1 MGAVMP
7 QRAGRGLSLAEWLV
21 LCLVSEGP
29 TYGFAIA
36 GLLARGG
43 SLGRVWHVHKTV
55 VYRAVARLERLGLI
69 TVSEKRPSSLGPD
82 WAELEVTSEGRLA
95 ADGWL
100 RQPAGHPRDI
110 RSELLLKLALLDRAG
125 GDPGDLLR
133 AQRGRLVVV
142 SDALAGEMS
151 AASGYDQVVARWRH
165 ESVTAALR
173 FVDGLLTAVPVQRP
187 GPADSRR

>member
-1 MGAVMP
+1 MGAAMP
-7 QRAGRGLSLAEWLV
+7 QQRGRELSLAEWLV
-21 LCLVSEGP
+21 LCLVGEGP
-29 TYGFAIA
+29 THGFAIA

-43 SLGRVWHVHKTV
+43 SLGRVWHVHKMG
-55 VYRAVARLERLGLI
+55 VYPAVRRLERLVLI
-69 TVSEKRPSSLGPD
+69 TVSEKQPSSLGAD
-82 WAELEVTSEGRLA
+82 WAQLEVTPEGRLA

-110 RSELLLKLALLDRAG
+110 RSELLMKLALLDRAG
-125 GDPGDLLR
+125 SDPGDLLR
-133 AQRGRLVVV
+133 AQRRRLVSVA
-142 SDALAGEMS
+142 DALAGQMP

-173 FVDGLLTAVPVQRP
+173 FVDAQLAAVAAQRA